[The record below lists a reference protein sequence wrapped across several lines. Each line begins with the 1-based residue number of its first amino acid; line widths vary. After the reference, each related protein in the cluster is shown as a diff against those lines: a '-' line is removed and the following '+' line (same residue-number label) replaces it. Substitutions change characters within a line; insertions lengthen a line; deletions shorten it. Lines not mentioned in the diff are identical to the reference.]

1 MRALFLKAIDNM
13 SARDK
18 WLVNYAAK
26 WLRLILAII
35 LYTLIVA
42 RGAYAKAERNFED
55 WKVEYAEGFV
65 QHMEAVET
73 NMPQVVDQEQM
84 NRIEMMQEYW
94 RHKK

>member
-1 MRALFLKAIDNM
+1 MRSPFLKAIDKMNE
-13 SARDK
+13 RDK
-18 WLVNYAAK
+18 WLVKYAAK
-26 WLRLILAII
+26 WLLLIFALV

-42 RGAYAKAERNFED
+42 RVSYAKAERVFED